1 VCQSRFA
8 HLRRV
13 WFVEGTTTRRRA
25 MVAHQ
30 RDYDPSD
37 PASIEAYAKRLVGH
51 CLRDLLS
58 GDQQITYQSGAGKG
72 GLGDLVERGYFGIN
86 PGNISAPDF
95 TEAGVE
101 LKTTPVKRVGKRL
114 RAKERLVLQMIDYD
128 VVCGEN
134 WESSSFK
141 SKNDLLL
148 LMIYLWEEGRA
159 PLDYVFKIA
168 RLWSPPEEDLEIIRD
183 DWEAI
188 AAKIRDGRA
197 HELSEGDTM
206 YLAACTKGSKGSD
219 RRSQP
224 YSDEPAKPRAFA
236 FKASYMNSVIEES
249 LEMQSAVS
257 TDELRSGRTF
267 EDVVHERFRPF
278 IGMTASEIAE
288 QLDVRVNR
296 SAKAFYHLLTKRI
309 LGVEPDRKIAE
320 FEKADII
327 IRTIRLRPDGV
338 PKEAVSFKAFSYLDL
353 ISQNWEDS
361 DLRENLT
368 RRFFFVIYQ
377 LGEDGVPRLLRTQFW
392 TPPIGDVDTYARE
405 CFEATVDLIREDKL
419 EYLPRSADEKMC
431 HVRPHGRNAEDT
443 LPTPSGGRAV
453 RRSFWLNQRYMAQQL
468 VTSADS

>member
-1 VCQSRFA
+1 
-8 HLRRV
+8 
-13 WFVEGTTTRRRA
+13 
-25 MVAHQ
+25 MVTSE

-51 CLRDLLS
+51 CLRDMLPL
-58 GDQQITYQSGAGKG
+58 DEQITYQSGVGKG

-86 PGNISAPDF
+86 PGNISRPDF

-101 LKTTPVKRVGKRL
+101 LKTTPAKRVGKRL

-134 WESSSFK
+134 WENSSFR
-141 SKNDLLL
+141 SKNELLL

-188 AAKIRDGRA
+188 VAKIRDGRA

-206 YLAACTKGSKGSD
+206 YLAACTKSSKGSD
-219 RRSQP
+219 RRTQP
-224 YSDEPAKPRAFA
+224 YSDVPAKPRAFA

-249 LEMQSAVS
+249 LTMQAAVS
-257 TDELRSGRTF
+257 AHELRSGSTF
-267 EDVVHERFRPF
+267 EEAVHERFRPF
-278 IGMTASEIAE
+278 VGMAASEIAE
-288 QLDVRVNR
+288 ELGVRANR
-296 SAKAFYHLLTKRI
+296 NAKAFYHLLTKRI
-309 LGVEPDRKIAE
+309 LGIQPDKKIAE
-320 FEKADII
+320 FEKAGITV
-327 IRTIRLRPDGV
+327 RTIRLRPDGV
-338 PKEAVSFKAFSYLDL
+338 PKEAVSFKAFNYLDL
-353 ISQNWEDS
+353 IKQTWEDS
-361 DLRENLT
+361 DLREDLT

-377 LGEDGVPRLLRTQFW
+377 LDENDVPRLLRTQFW

-405 CFEATVDLIREDKL
+405 CFETTVDLVREDKL
-419 EYLPRSADEKMC
+419 EYLPRSADGKMC
-431 HVRPHGRNAEDT
+431 HVRPHARNSQDT

-453 RRSFWLNQRYMAQQL
+453 RRSFWLNQKYLASQIGQKH
-468 VTSADS
+468 DS